1 MQLNIMK
8 QIEFLR
14 NTVAPATRVYDVPT
28 IRSLRDMVE
37 QSAARYSDY
46 CAFTWLDASK
56 NVVVRTYT
64 ETYADIK
71 AFSTYLNT
79 KGWSGERIA
88 VFGRNGYE
96 WALTYLSVVCGTGV
110 IVPIDKE
117 LKAPDVANIL
127 RVSGARAIVCTPDE
141 TETIDEVQKLLE
153 TPIEVINSSL
163 LRDYIA
169 QGRAA
174 IEGGDTS
181 YDSYKVDPYAM
192 SILLFT
198 SGTTGMAKGVMLSQ
212 NNICADIIS
221 MRKRFYVD
229 TNDRVFSMLPLHHT
243 YECTAGFLTPFS
255 AGCSI
260 SYCESIRRIMTDLA
274 IFRPTILIVVPL
286 IVENFH
292 ANILKKIKKQS
303 FGDIKLTVGRAVASV
318 SPALGRT
325 AFKAVAEA
333 FGGRVRLMIT
343 GAAALDPNIF
353 RDFENFGF
361 KMYNGYG
368 LTETAPVCLMHN
380 DFRARSPLSVGY
392 PIAGVDVRLVA
403 YSGENDGRDVA
414 DGEVGEIAVRGENVM
429 LGYYQN
435 PGETAKV
442 IRDGWFYTGD
452 LGMKDAS
459 GAVRIVGRIKN
470 MIVTK
475 NGKKIFPEE
484 MEYLLEKSP
493 YIKESVVYGSQNEDK
508 DGDVTVSAKIFPDYD
523 AVNKYFTEHKLCSE
537 EQIAAF
543 GNDYIEQLRVL
554 FKGIVKELNRGVPG
568 YKMIH
573 MFRIRRT
580 EFVKTTTRKI
590 KRNAEDCD
598 SDYLM

>member
-1 MQLNIMK
+1 MK

-14 NTVAPATRVYDVPT
+14 NTVAPAARVYDVPT
-28 IRSLRDMVE
+28 IRSLRDMTE
-37 QSAARYSDY
+37 QSASRFSDNV
-46 CAFTWLDASK
+46 AFTWLDASK
-56 NVVVRTYT
+56 NVVVRTYS
-64 ETYADIK
+64 EAYSDIK
-71 AFSTYLNT
+71 AFSTYLNS
-79 KGWSGERIA
+79 KGYKGERIA
-88 VFGRNGYE
+88 VFGRNCYE
-96 WALTYLSVVCGTGV
+96 WAATYLAVVCGTGV

-127 RVSGARAIVCTPDE
+127 KVSGARAVVCTPDE
-141 TETIDEVQKLLE
+141 CDTIDEVQRLLE
-153 TPIEVINSSL
+153 APIDVINSSL
-163 LRDYIA
+163 IRDYIA
-169 QGRAA
+169 QGRAMIDA
-174 IEGGDTS
+174 GDRS
-181 YDSYKVDPYAM
+181 FDEYKVDPYAM
-192 SILLFT
+192 SVLLFT

-212 NNICADIIS
+212 NNICADVTA

-260 SYCESIRRIMTDLA
+260 SYCESLRRIMTDLS

-292 ANILKKIKKQS
+292 ANILKKIKKQN
-303 FGDIKLTVGRAVASV
+303 FGDIKLNVGRALAAV
-318 SPALGRT
+318 SPALGRA
-325 AFKAVAEA
+325 AFKAVADA

-353 RDFENFGF
+353 RDFEDFGF

-380 DFRARSPLSVGY
+380 DFRARSPLTVGY

-403 YSGENDGRDVA
+403 YTGENDGRDVA

-429 LGYYQN
+429 IGYYQN
-435 PGETAKV
+435 QGETARV
-442 IRDGWFYTGD
+442 LRDGWFYTGD
-452 LGMKDAS
+452 LAVKDS
-459 GAVRIVGRIKN
+459 TGAVKIVGRIKN

-493 YIKESVVYGSQNEDK
+493 FIKESVVYGSENEDK

-523 AVNKYFTEHKLCSE
+523 VVNKYISERGLCSE
-537 EQIAAF
+537 EQISAF

-580 EFVKTTTRKI
+580 EFVKTTTKKI